1 MSTHLENVLMQQSY
15 GPKST
20 MPTSRPTGELLLALN
35 EFNKYELY
43 TGTDTGVQPLI
54 SDGYGNS
61 NISFTVNQDSADALN
76 GKFVYFDNATNTWKP
91 AYASAAPSQ
100 GDHFTAQGFAISMNS
115 TGIQVTTSGKLII
128 PFKLTDYTGAAVVA
142 GSYYYLCQTEA
153 NAGMIQQSAP
163 SSGIMQIVCQIIAVD
178 DTSTTLLLLNDLSQV
193 ANDIIITDG
202 DGSKYLGDD
211 GQYHEMM
218 VAGLAGRTSNC
229 LDTYEVLDI
238 NFENIAA
245 GRSAATAYSF
255 PTLTAN
261 GTWDDST
268 AAAAITGSGYN
279 NEGAQA
285 PYSPTT
291 LFNVT
296 AGTNQ
301 VFTATGS
308 VDSNIAYKFL
318 QSTFLTTITIINH
331 TDTAQANNN
340 IHTFTIRY
348 ADSVEGPYNN
358 TNYTIT
364 VPTNTAGAQYTVE
377 IPLELSKQWG
387 AHKFWQFDQL
397 TSFSGSTETFAT
409 NKITP
414 AGYYYTGAATASYG
428 YVANGDITI
437 EDNIVSGFSNKNY
450 IISKYLVEGYS
461 QYSFRVRKK
470 FDQVTNEDPIWQSP
484 NKTNYLAIENGTLKL
499 VLNGLAYKGNLVY
512 EANTWY
518 DFKINYNMESGYVI
532 SVSSDNSDEPS
543 WTNEIILYDEVNYLD
558 GTTWYLG
565 VASLMNEF
573 TVGTG
578 QIDLAHT
585 GMDYIDSA
593 QSFDT
598 YPLSDSTAKSIA
610 TITVTFKGTGLTA
623 TGRANNTTTL
633 NAQSVNVDTVE
644 NTIIAQDTTDL
655 LWNTQ
660 TGLTTANY
668 TEVDYLR
675 QYEDEEQNT
684 VVYARDT
691 NQCYSYT
698 IVYPNFLQTNVTFE
712 KDTETVIPNVSIEG
726 DPPIVNGVLTYAT
739 TPSQDVVDYPHEFN
753 PGDKPWKRR
762 HKFTTSTTVNTGQQL
777 VGSIIGSG
785 SSSGYEFGIST
796 NNKWRLW
803 LGSSL
808 ASMDIADDV
817 AGTYTVLANTTY
829 YVETAYNGTDT
840 YTLSYSTTGFDALT
854 TDITVTSDLHIASTV
869 QQIGGNVN
877 NKFTGVIDLTGWEDE
892 IDGEV
897 VWQGTKTNPD
907 QNNIK
912 LDLSDANAT
921 FHPNTFL
928 NRNGFNFQLK
938 LDLTGNLKLD
948 RTLDARNYGSTQA
961 FPFYYQVQGVDWST
975 FQGDGGY
982 VQGMKMSS
990 WTNTNCTGTASKSM
1004 YQMTTNGD
1012 TYWQGSIQT
1021 ACGPQFAYFAFE
1033 KPINFNTITVRGH
1046 GSANYAPQLFC
1057 LHVSNDMNT
1066 WESIMPTTWS
1076 GYTENG
1082 MFGNLP
1088 MDAFASWTC
1097 GIKALQN
1104 IHVIMPDK
1112 NQYYKYVRL
1121 GVYQSGN
1128 YIPELSGFWVGMTGT
1143 NATFANNAQTA
1154 KELIFEKQNFINTET
1169 SGINAQVVR
1178 KKIGTAYQVRF
1189 LDKIGYVETPPED
1202 GVTDSTGKQLA
1213 KNDEEIYKDERLQN
1227 RITTQRL
1234 AYQTHCPVF
1243 INEERD
1249 YGYGYALNPFNDNE
1263 SGIRYSGCAN
1273 TGTVANSFNLLNS
1286 TTTGYDFANALNASS
1301 FIITFTN
1308 KAFVDYFYIQNHTTA
1323 AYNAQQ
1329 VKVYGSVN
1337 GGSFTETVGEGSEI
1351 TTEDA
1356 EWEEIPI
1363 LNMVTAYNNGDF
1375 EHFAPTEQM
1384 NTYTEI
1390 ASTQAITKIGTAVA
1404 SDSYGAYNLY
1414 IAPKKA
1420 YQQYRIDVQR
1430 TVNNRVI
1437 EMTIQPKGVWFDPW
1451 ATPLKEDGTNAPL
1464 LAPEVWY
1471 PSSSATVLPDKATLK
1486 TSIYTSP
1493 YSATTVWRLYQ
1504 SSNNANWTPE
1514 NSRRYVY
1521 LQQAYPYTVNM
1532 NGLLVQHG
1540 NDLNYAANL
1549 FEYFGTTNTVLATT
1563 VLSNTNSL
1571 LNWSRITS
1579 LMDKADV
1586 PTAVGTT
1593 AKNNEL
1599 FLGDKEYGYNYFTAI
1614 FRRSI
1619 NNQIYMDSFKPKNLT
1634 SSDFTS
1640 DNLNNY
1646 LNASKITEEWKWTN
1660 VAGEKDEIREAACY
1674 NHPLLVTGDTK
1685 SLTPSYE
1692 LTTRP
1697 IYNSDSTQNNFT
1709 TTGDLEISN
1718 EGTFIPTATSWANIT
1733 NVAQAKKSIVVTATV
1748 TRTQN
1753 IGGSSTMVWCK
1764 DLNMFCCLTPGG
1776 YVQFVVRNMST
1787 TAVAELSETGDI
1799 TANELLNITC
1809 ILTASKLT
1817 LKVNNK
1823 VFEQDVALDLTKTP
1837 QIPNN
1842 TYNVLLGAA
1851 NTDNA
1856 NRYFRGTIYLSGYSI
1871 KIDDRLYWS
1880 GAQPNT
1886 FYTETENTEG
1896 NYLPNNTSVY
1906 RTTSMVANKT
1916 FPYEN
1921 RWMYKF
1927 TDSDD
1932 NIWYSPTAPTGTAGT
1947 LNSYM
1952 YKNIIPKYNTE
1963 VYTGIPMTATA
1974 NEGSANG
1981 YTYFDQSLTTRPANA
1996 IDAWNAF
2003 ASTTQTT
2010 EASWISGDA
2019 FDITTGLCT
2028 EADREIYVG
2037 FQAPQA
2043 ITVQGYTIKGI
2054 NGTSQ
2059 LGIAQWEFQA
2069 SNNGTEWTTIDS
2081 RDTEAA
2087 ENPDTPVN
2095 MDCGTSYF
2103 FNNEDSYT
2111 YYRWL
2116 IKKIIPGVESCRLQV
2131 PCLYVLEENP
2141 VKVYSIFELTYTDSQ
2156 SVQHTAYTNASG
2168 IQGSFADN
2176 NETIY
2181 SDVNLLEPIT
2191 NVWAY
2196 RVTDGD
2202 NNYWTKVAGDAEGY
2216 APETTMIYEDPDF
2229 ITEFGEALVDTWKYT
2244 GTINKKYE
2252 YTGKQINN
2260 FTWDGEEP
2268 YNKYFYT
2275 GNVANQYKYT
2285 GKIEGWTYTGVT
2297 KDIYDIVPNFHL
2309 SLNRDDARKIQK
2321 ATLLGNAY
2329 PVATSASSLDTTVY
2343 WSFTSSDVAGTIVP
2357 SGTPLYSQLTDTE
2370 PTATADGTQSYVFGS
2385 QPSQSR
2391 YEYEYLYTAYND
2403 LPEGQ
2408 SLTGDEQAYQDADLT
2423 IAAPED
2429 TDLTQ
2434 YTYTNDYEASHM
2446 TDFYH
2451 RITED
2456 TPVQDYNFGLQ
2467 FDGSKYTFTNYVD
2480 GGTVDSQEFVDGTLI
2495 KSSYSGPDESVRNSS
2510 VIMMTQQNLIK
2521 LNLTKSTYS
2530 WWTWNNLY
2538 EQQTTRTPVSVF
2550 RLATIDGSSTSIEDI
2565 YELYPWRVGD
2575 AAGATQ
2581 LSIYDLSGN
2590 MEKPIKID
2598 YVYVVSDI
2606 NTFMNDENIPNNTL
2620 LLGYG
2625 GYI

>member
-43 TGTDTGVQPLI
+43 TGTGTGVQPLI
-54 SDGYGNS
+54 SDGHGNS
-61 NISFTVNQDSADALN
+61 NVSFTVNQDSADTLN

-128 PFKLTDYTGAAVVA
+128 PFRLTDYTGASVVA

-211 GQYHEMM
+211 GQYHDMM

-261 GTWDDST
+261 GTWDDAT
-268 AAAAITGSGYN
+268 AAAAIAGSGSSSTSTTIV
-279 NEGAQA
+279 
-285 PYSPTT
+285 YSPTT
-291 LFNVT
+291 LFNTT

-301 VFTATGS
+301 VFTAADS
-308 VDSNIAYKFL
+308 VNNSISWKFL
-318 QSTFLTTITIINH
+318 QSTYLTTITVINH
-331 TDTAQANNN
+331 TDAAQADNN
-340 IHTFTIRY
+340 IHTALLSY
-348 ADSVEGPYNN
+348 ADSVGNWIS

-364 VPTNTAGAQYTVE
+364 VPTNTAGAQYTLE
-377 IPLELSKQWG
+377 IPLELSKKWG
-387 AHKFWQFDQL
+387 AHKFWGISQI

-437 EDNIVSGFSNKNY
+437 EDNIASGFSNKNY
-450 IISKYLVEGYS
+450 VISKYLVEGYS

-484 NKTNYLAIENGTLKL
+484 NKTNYLAIENGALKL

-565 VASLMNEF
+565 VASLMDEF

-585 GMDYIDSA
+585 GMDYVNSA

-598 YPLSDSTAKSIA
+598 YPLSDSTAKNIA

-633 NAQSVNVDTVE
+633 NAQSVDVDTVE

-675 QYEDEEQNT
+675 QYEDGEQNT

-698 IVYPNFLQTNVTFE
+698 IVYPNFLQTNVSFE
-712 KDTETVIPNVSIEG
+712 KDAETV
-726 DPPIVNGVLTYAT
+726 
-739 TPSQDVVDYPHEFN
+739 
-753 PGDKPWKRR
+753 R
-762 HKFTTSTTVNTGQQL
+762 
-777 VGSIIGSG
+777 
-785 SSSGYEFGIST
+785 
-796 NNKWRLW
+796 
-803 LGSSL
+803 
-808 ASMDIADDV
+808 
-817 AGTYTVLANTTY
+817 
-829 YVETAYNGTDT
+829 
-840 YTLSYSTTGFDALT
+840 
-854 TDITVTSDLHIASTV
+854 
-869 QQIGGNVN
+869 
-877 NKFTGVIDLTGWEDE
+877 
-892 IDGEV
+892 
-897 VWQGTKTNPD
+897 
-907 QNNIK
+907 
-912 LDLSDANAT
+912 LDLSEPNAT

-948 RTLDARNYGSTQA
+948 RTLDARNYGSAQA

-982 VQGMKMSS
+982 TQGIKMSAALGS
-990 WTNTNCTGTASKSM
+990 TNTGTAAGSL
-1004 YQMTTNGD
+1004 YQMTVNDSGYAD
-1012 TYWQGSIQT
+1012 ASYAAQN
-1021 ACGPQFAYFAFE
+1021 ACGSVFYYFAFE
-1033 KPINFNTITVRGH
+1033 KPIKFSTITFRNY
-1046 GSANYAPQLFC
+1046 SDANYIPVQYC

-1066 WESIMPTTWS
+1066 WESILPTTVA
-1076 GYTENG
+1076 GYVANG

-1088 MDAFASWTC
+1088 MDAYANFPNRTVN
-1097 GIKALQN
+1097 ALHN
-1104 IHVIMPDK
+1104 VAVTMPDS
-1112 NQYYKYVRL
+1112 NQYYKYVRI
-1121 GVYQSGN
+1121 GAFMGATNTYRPV
-1128 YIPELSGFWVGMTGT
+1128 LSGCWIGMTGV

-1189 LDKIGYVETPPED
+1189 LDKIGYVETPPEE
-1202 GVTDSTGKQLA
+1202 GITDSTGKQLA

-1227 RITTQRL
+1227 QITTQRL

-1308 KAFVDYFYIQNHTTA
+1308 KAFVDYFYIQNHTTV

-1337 GGSFTETVGEGSEI
+1337 GGSFTGTVGEGSAI

-1384 NTYTEI
+1384 NTYTET

-1404 SDSYGAYNLY
+1404 DDSYGAYNLY

-1471 PSSSATVLPDKATLK
+1471 PSSSATALPDKATLK

-1493 YSATTVWRLYQ
+1493 YSATTVWQLYQ
-1504 SSNNANWTPE
+1504 SSNNGNWTPE

-1549 FEYFGTTNTVLATT
+1549 FEYFGTTNTALATT

-1599 FLGDKEYGYNYFTAI
+1599 FLGDKEYGYNYFTAV

-1674 NHPLLVTGDTK
+1674 NHPLLTTGDTS

-1697 IYNSDSTQNNFT
+1697 VYNPDNGMELLIVGNVQEHTPVISINGILSNLTNINGNQAGCVLPVTAESMSGKSWSITMSYNLVKDASGGYGDGIGIKLTKPDSRAGFVAFGSIYMNPFNGRVSIMFRSTVDTNNEHRMYWSDSLDD
-1709 TTGDLEISN
+1709 G
-1718 EGTFIPTATSWANIT
+1718 
-1733 NVAQAKKSIVVTATV
+1733 KVVV
-1748 TRTQN
+1748 RLSYDYPTRTYTAYLGTSLDDLVQVAKESDKDELYFIQLRPTFN
-1753 IGGSSTMVWCK
+1753 WTIG
-1764 DLNMFCCLTPGG
+1764 F
-1776 YVQFVVRNMST
+1776 
-1787 TAVAELSETGDI
+1787 
-1799 TANELLNITC
+1799 
-1809 ILTASKLT
+1809 
-1817 LKVNNK
+1817 
-1823 VFEQDVALDLTKTP
+1823 QD
-1837 QIPNN
+1837 
-1842 TYNVLLGAA
+1842 GAA
-1851 NTDNA
+1851 SYNFVDSPT
-1856 NRYFRGTIYLSGYSI
+1856 TINLAECSI
-1871 KIDDRLYWS
+1871 TIEGRIAWS
-1880 GAQPNT
+1880 GAYPTT
-1886 FYTETENTEG
+1886 FYTTTQGEKDST
-1896 NYLPNNTSVY
+1896 LPNNTAVY

-1974 NEGSANG
+1974 NEGSENG
-1981 YTYFDQSLTTRPANA
+1981 YTYFDQSLTTRPADA
-1996 IDAWNAF
+1996 VDAWNAF

-2010 EASWISGDA
+2010 EQSWSSGNA
-2019 FDITTGLCT
+2019 FDTTTGLCT

-2037 FQAPQA
+2037 FQAPEA
-2043 ITVQGYTIKGI
+2043 ITVQGYTIKGM

-2059 LGIAQWEFQA
+2059 SGIAQWEFQG
-2069 SNNGTEWTTIDS
+2069 SNNGTEWTTIDT

-2087 ENPDTPVN
+2087 ESPSAPVN

-2116 IKKIIPGVESCRLQV
+2116 IKKITPGVNFCRLQV

-2156 SVQHTAYTNASG
+2156 SVQHTAYTSASG
-2168 IQGSFADN
+2168 VKDSFVDN
-2176 NETIY
+2176 NETVY
-2181 SDVNLLEPIT
+2181 SDINLLEPIT

-2196 RVTDGD
+2196 QVTDGD

-2229 ITEFGEALVDTWKYT
+2229 TTEFGEALVDTWKYT
-2244 GTINKKYE
+2244 GTINKKYK

-2297 KDIYDIVPNFHL
+2297 KDIYDVVPNFHL

-2370 PTATADGTQSYVFGS
+2370 PTTTADGTQSYVFGS

-2391 YEYEYLYTAYND
+2391 YKYEYLYTAYND

-2423 IAAPED
+2423 ITAPED

-2434 YTYTNDYEASHM
+2434 YTYTNDYEASHL

-2451 RITED
+2451 RITEV
-2456 TPVQDYNFGLQ
+2456 TPVEDYNFGLQ

-2480 GGTVDSQEFVDGTLI
+2480 DGTVDSQEFVDGTLI
-2495 KSSYSGPDESVRNSS
+2495 KSSYQGPDASVRNSS
-2510 VIMMTQQNLIK
+2510 VIMMTQQDLLK
-2521 LNLTKSTYS
+2521 LNLTKSVYS

-2538 EQQTTRTPVSVF
+2538 EQQTTRTPVSIF
-2550 RLATIDGSSTSIEDI
+2550 RLATIDGSSASIEDV

-2575 AAGATQ
+2575 VSTRDTNAIGDPIITLSNKLKSNEIWLEGQTLEIAKYRKLFKVYGTTWGGDGQTTFGVPDFRNRAIWGSGDGTFGYIEAGLPDITVSMASAGAHTHTRGGMEISGNFSISGIDTYVSNYANGAFSNSFQ
-2581 LSIYDLSGN
+2581 NGPANGHSNNVGGGYNTVNFTASRNWTGSTSSDGSHSHTLTVTKNASIYGN
-2590 MEKPIKID
+2590 SSTVQPNALKIR
-2598 YVYVVSDI
+2598 VKCKAK
-2606 NTFMNDENIPNNTL
+2606 
-2620 LLGYG
+2620 
-2625 GYI
+2625 